1 MRNYLLLFF
10 LLPIGIVSAQ
20 KMSVD
25 DKIELMK
32 ILPLSQEIIPVIVQ
46 VNKEFNECDLKHLD
60 IKINSRIDDVI
71 TMRIKPCQ
79 IENLIYF
86 KWVDYIQIARKINPK
101 LNRSIP
107 DVRADSVYLGAGLKT
122 PYTGKNVIIGI
133 TDWGFD
139 YTHPMFYDTSM
150 QQYRIIAAW
159 DQFKTSGPAPSGFNF
174 GTEYVGK
181 TALLNAQS
189 DTFNIYD
196 YATHGSHVAGI
207 AAGGGAG
214 TSHRG
219 VAFDA
224 EYLMATFL
232 VDESAVIDAFMWMKK
247 KADELNKRLVIN
259 MSWGLHHFGTLDG
272 TSLLSRAINSLSA
285 KGVVFVSSG
294 GNNGDVDF
302 HIKKTFNGDTMKSLV
317 EFYSYA
323 AHNKMW
329 GQSITAWG
337 EKNNE
342 FEIGFDVYNSSK
354 NKLYQGEFYKHTSNV
369 KYIDSFIVLGLDTV
383 YFNLRMEKSN
393 PYNQKPH
400 ARLRI
405 KNKNTNLYI
414 GLKSTANVGT
424 VHYWNVTELTND
436 VGNWGM
442 PFSAFIKGWT
452 NGDNR
457 YAISEPATTQSVIT
471 VAAHNYEFRRPNG
484 IVTGGAIASFS
495 SYGPTADGRMKPD
508 VSAPGV
514 NVSSSISS
522 FTTNSYTLSQKVN
535 FNGKDYPF
543 ARFSGTSMSSP
554 TVAGVVALMLSAND
568 RLSSEEVK
576 KILIATAR
584 EDFNTGAL
592 SNNGDTMWG
601 HGKVNAVAAVRMAE
615 QMKKSNGLM
624 VYPNPAN
631 NYLMLESS
639 DSDEVTIELINV
651 MGQILFIK
659 TVKRGE
665 RISINTLESGVYYLR
680 TNMGTK
686 RVVIMNYD

>member
-1 MRNYLLLFF
+1 MKNILSTLFLFF
-10 LLPIGIVSAQ
+10 YGIVSAQ
-20 KMSVD
+20 IMSVED
-25 DKIELMK
+25 NAALLKL
-32 ILPLSQEIIPVIVQ
+32 LPLNNEDIPVIIKI
-46 VNKEFNECDLKHLD
+46 NTSFNEHELLKYN
-60 IKINSRIDDVI
+60 IKINSRIDNVI

-79 IENLIYF
+79 IENLKHINGIQ
-86 KWVDYIQIARKINPK
+86 YIQLARKINPK

-107 DVRADSVYLGAGLKT
+107 DIRADSVYLGAGLAT

-139 YTHPMFYDTSM
+139 YTHPMFYDTSL
-150 QQYRIIAAW
+150 QKYRIIAAW

-174 GTEYVGK
+174 GTEYYGK
-181 TALLNAQS
+181 QALLNAKS

-214 TSHRG
+214 TNQRG

-232 VDESAVIDAFMWMKK
+232 VDESAVIDAFVWMKK
-247 KADELNKRLVIN
+247 KADELNKRLVVN

-272 TSLLSRAINSLSA
+272 TSLLSKAINSLSA

-302 HIKKTFNGDTMKSLV
+302 HIKKTFNGDTLKSLV

-337 EKNNE
+337 EKNKE
-342 FEIGFDVYNSSK
+342 FEIGFDVYNATK
-354 NKLYQGEFYKHTSNV
+354 NKLYQGQFYSHANTMRYV
-369 KYIDSFIVLGLDTV
+369 DSFIVIGTDTV
-383 YFNLRMEKSN
+383 FFNLSMERAN
-393 PYNQKPH
+393 PNNLKPH

-414 GLKSTANVGT
+414 GLKSTASSGT
-424 VHYWNVTELTND
+424 VHFWNVTELTND

-442 PFSAFIKGWT
+442 PFSAFTKGWT

-457 YAISEPATTQSVIT
+457 YAISEPATTESVIT

-484 IVTGGAIASFS
+484 VVTGGAIASFS

-508 VSAPGV
+508 ISAPGV

-535 FNGKDYPF
+535 FNGKDFPF

-568 RLSSEEVK
+568 KLSSEEVK
-576 KILIATAR
+576 KILIETAR
-584 EDFNTGAL
+584 EDVNTGVL
-592 SNNGDTMWG
+592 SANGDTLWG
-601 HGKVNAVAAVRMAE
+601 HGKVNALAAVRMAE
-615 QMKKSNGLM
+615 QMKKNNGLM

-631 NYLMLESS
+631 NYLIVESS
-639 DSDEVTIELINV
+639 DSDEVKIELINV
-651 MGQILFIK
+651 MGQILFNK

-665 RISINTLESGVYYLR
+665 KISINTLESGVYYLR
-680 TNMGTK
+680 TNIGTK
-686 RVVIMNYD
+686 RIVIMNYE